1 MPDKLNR
8 LSLYIKKH
16 CTPKKE
22 LKKLSL
28 LRVECKLKIIKKVHL
43 YKYTYRVQQTRN
55 EKISTYSYIQNNN
68 PLSTLKCPWNL
79 LSDQGLFFSH
89 IPQRILS
96 NLDLS
101 RGIVNFRNI
110 PFKVNGRLSFVYTL
124 KWRRTQIECNLN
136 RIFRCAYRAGHTS
149 GQGGARLLWKHW
161 KTNSYEIID

>member
-55 EKISTYSYIQNNN
+55 EKISTYSY
-68 PLSTLKCPWNL
+68 
-79 LSDQGLFFSH
+79 
-89 IPQRILS
+89 
-96 NLDLS
+96 
-101 RGIVNFRNI
+101 
-110 PFKVNGRLSFVYTL
+110 
-124 KWRRTQIECNLN
+124 
-136 RIFRCAYRAGHTS
+136 
-149 GQGGARLLWKHW
+149 
-161 KTNSYEIID
+161 SYKIIIHFHFEMPMKSSE